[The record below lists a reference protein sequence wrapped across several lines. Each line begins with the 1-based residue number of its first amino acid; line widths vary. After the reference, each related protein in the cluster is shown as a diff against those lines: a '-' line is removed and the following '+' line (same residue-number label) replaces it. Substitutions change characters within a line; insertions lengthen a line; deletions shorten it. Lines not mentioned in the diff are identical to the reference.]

1 MDTADKLRDANP
13 WRAEPD
19 PVKLAIL
26 GKLSEELGELQAAV
40 ARCIIQGLDGVHP
53 VTGKPNIDWL
63 CEEKTDVENMLFFL
77 GEELSLFLAI
87 DGSDDA
93 AMTERRKKKQAH
105 IQQWLDSLAPEF
117 QPFDKNSK
125 EAFVVAELLGS
136 GWAAVH
142 YWWNDEDRL
151 GGLAKSGFWE
161 PWQVADGRFATV
173 EEADAAARDY
183 ARSEG
188 IRYRPQEPKE
198 TA

>member
-105 IQQWLDSLAPEF
+105 IQQWLDQLDPP
-117 QPFDKNSK
+117 PFDKDSK
-125 EAFVVAELLGS
+125 EMFVTAELLGS
-136 GWAAVH
+136 GWAAVCYH
-142 YWWNDEDRL
+142 WNTEDPVVLKAR
-151 GGLAKSGFWE
+151 GFWE
-161 PWQVADGRFATV
+161 PWDVVPGRYATV
-173 EEADAAARDY
+173 EEADAVAREWARDT
-183 ARSEG
+183 G
-188 IRYRPQEPKE
+188 VRYRPQEPKK